1 MYVLVFVSPSM
12 DLTGCQCQVA
22 SAQVTT
28 NVCHAEVIPRVILH
42 NRPATSIILIRQL
55 QGQLTLQTVDVGD
68 P

>member
-28 NVCHAEVIPRVILH
+28 NVCHAEVILH

-55 QGQLTLQTVDVGD
+55 TLQTVDVGD